1 MYAFDFLLINFM
13 QCTCLQC
20 LHGGKIPLKVDAVD
34 VDFRQRAFIV
44 NSQILPKIRFFF
56 KLFNFTCTCNS
67 KVLCKTQTFVNF
79 KYIISEQKKNYLFR
93 YTIYLHVFFLL
104 INNDHT
110 RMKRFKDSA
119 KYCGMNRIQREQMNS
134 QLEWHDFAGVIITLC
149 IFL

>member
-1 MYAFDFLLINFM
+1 MYAFDFFLINLM

-34 VDFRQRAFIV
+34 VDFRQRAFTV
-44 NSQILPKIRFFF
+44 NSHILPKIRFLS
-56 KLFNFTCTCNS
+56 KYLILCTCNS

-79 KYIISEQKKNYLFR
+79 KLIMSEQKKNYLFR
-93 YTIYLHVFFLL
+93 YTIYLHVFFPL
-104 INNDHT
+104 INNDHK